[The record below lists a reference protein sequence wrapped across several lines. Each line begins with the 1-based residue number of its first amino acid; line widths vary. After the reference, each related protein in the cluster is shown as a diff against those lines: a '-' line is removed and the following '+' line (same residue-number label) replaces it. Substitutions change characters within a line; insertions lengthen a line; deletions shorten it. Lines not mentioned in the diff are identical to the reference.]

1 MRYYK
6 KIGAALCCALSLSLP
21 ALAANP
27 WQDALNQILE
37 QVPAVGTALKNTS
50 GAGVVPI
57 TGSTGTAPAQ
67 TGETTGTTTGTA
79 PAEPVKPA
87 APVAAKEL
95 DVVLVLDKSG
105 SMKGLEKNTIDGYNT
120 MLAKERKLSV
130 PTEVTTVLFSS
141 NYEILTDRQPI
152 AQVSDMSEDTYTVRG
167 ATALYDAVGM
177 AIDKMDAVKGI
188 HDPGHQVI
196 FVIITDGL
204 ENYSQKY
211 DQEQIKKKIDA
222 AQEQGWEF
230 VFIGANMDAEKVAS
244 DLGIK
249 EENAATYE
257 NSEKGVQ
264 ANYKAVSQMVES
276 LARTSSLV
284 GSQWKNS
291 IVRGN

>member
-1 MRYYK
+1 MWK
-6 KIGAALCCALSLSLP
+6 KSLSLT
-21 ALAANP
+21 LAALFGCA
-27 WQDALNQILE
+27 ALGLAAT
-37 QVPAVGTALKNTS
+37 PAVM
-50 GAGVVPI
+50 
-57 TGSTGTAPAQ
+57 PA
-67 TGETTGTTTGTA
+67 A
-79 PAEPVKPA
+79 AVKPL
-87 APVAAKEL
+87 PVQTSQPVDAVASASIPDEEVTPETPKDTQETKEKDTTLPASIKHL
-95 DVVLVLDKSG
+95 DLVLILDKSG

-188 HDPGHQVI
+188 HDPGHQVL